1 MTLILMMFG
10 AIALN
15 VCGHSFLKAGMN
27 RIGAIN
33 PSQIITNFTHVVL
46 SPFIVVGLASYV
58 ASVALY
64 IVVLSRTDLS
74 YAYPLLMSVGYVLIV
89 LVSFLIFRESFSA
102 YKWAGILLILIGVIL
117 VGK

>member
-1 MTLILMMFG
+1 MMFG

-27 RIGAIN
+27 RIGTIG
-33 PSQIITNFTHVVL
+33 PSQIITNFAQVIL
-46 SPFIVVGLASYV
+46 SPFIILGLASYV
-58 ASVALY
+58 ASVTLY

-89 LVSFLIFRESFSA
+89 LVSFLIFKEPFSA
-102 YKWAGILLILIGVIL
+102 YKWAGILLILVGVIL

>member
-33 PSQIITNFTHVVL
+33 PLEVITNFTHVVL
-46 SPFIVVGLASYV
+46 SPFIILGLASYV

-74 YAYPLLMSVGYVLIV
+74 YAYPLLMSTGYVLIV
-89 LVSFLIFRESFSA
+89 LISFLIFKEPFSA
-102 YKWAGILLILIGVIL
+102 YKWVGIALILVGVIL